1 MSFKLEIRLDRP
13 DGVYLVGD
21 IVSGI
26 VTIHDPDGGRGK
38 IQLIREWRA
47 HGRGHGDHGSRAEV
61 TVAETWG
68 AGVSEVPFGFPM
80 PDGPFTYRGTNTNLD
95 WYVRAESGGMFGKT
109 KAETDFIFGAVPNM
123 PSVDFGPSYSAPVVY
138 GKPSAANPPFGIA
151 IGIAFAVFVLGFF
164 GFIFATVQP
173 PIFIAIPMAGIFL
186 GVIGFIAYSFLR
198 NNLAQARLGTVNL
211 EIEPLEVQPSQSIQ
225 IRFATTTKADVD
237 LSKIEVKLVQN
248 EFYATGS
255 GTNRSTHTVPILQQ
269 VIPISEA
276 RSLRAG
282 EKLEFAVE
290 IPIPA
295 DAATTFSAP
304 DNKVTW
310 QVQITLP
317 IKSWSDWQHF
327 QDITVRP

>member
-21 IVSGI
+21 TVSGI
-26 VTIHDPDGGRGK
+26 VTIHDSDGGRGK

-61 TVAETWG
+61 TIAETWG
-68 AGVSEVPFGFPM
+68 AGISEVPFSFPM

-123 PSVDFGPSYSAPVVY
+123 PSVDFGPSYSAPVAY
-138 GKPSAANPPFGIA
+138 GKPATGSIFGIVA
-151 IGIAFAVFVLGFF
+151 LVVFVLIFAGIGFF
-164 GFIFATVQP
+164 VFSAAQPP
-173 PIFIAIPMAGIFL
+173 PIFGILFSAIFL
-186 GVIGFIAYSFLR
+186 GVVGFIAYSILR

-211 EIEPLEVQPSQSIQ
+211 EVEPTQVQPGQSIQ
-225 IRFATTTKADVD
+225 IRFSTTVKAEVN
-237 LSKIEVKLVQN
+237 LEKIEVKLIQN

-255 GTNRSTHTVPILQQ
+255 GTSRSTHTVPILQQ
-269 VIPISEA
+269 VIPVSEA

-290 IPIPA
+290 IPIPP
-295 DAATTFSAP
+295 DAATTFSAN

-317 IKSWSDWQHF
+317 IKGWSDWQHF